1 LSKVQKAG
9 KEMGKE
15 LGKKGAK
22 TMKIKEKYPP
32 LSNYKSII

>member
-1 LSKVQKAG
+1 
-9 KEMGKE
+9 MGKE